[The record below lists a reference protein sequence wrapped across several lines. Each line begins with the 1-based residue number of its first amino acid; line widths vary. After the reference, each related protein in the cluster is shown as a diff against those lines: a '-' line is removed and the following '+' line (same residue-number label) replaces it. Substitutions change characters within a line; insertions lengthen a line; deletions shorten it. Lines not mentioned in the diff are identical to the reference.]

1 MLVPRMH
8 VGLVIGHNGSTIK
21 EITQKSHA
29 RIDVRHEFF
38 NRPLHPLRMGN
49 SMVLCQV
56 SCCST
61 SRSFFCPALVS
72 SPLLARVA
80 NIVIITLVLRDR

>member
-38 NRPLHPLRMGN
+38 NRPVHPLRMGN
-49 SMVLCQV
+49 NMVLCQV
-56 SCCST
+56 
-61 SRSFFCPALVS
+61 RL
-72 SPLLARVA
+72 
-80 NIVIITLVLRDR
+80 N